1 MRDWKKI
8 CKKLLFPPG
17 WLMAVLAVFSAAMLA
32 AVFLKGAGNH
42 PAAYAAYVLSAY
54 TLTAVCIFCVTT
66 LPGYYRETRDKI
78 YQNPWGNRYM
88 TDASFKVRISLYL
101 SLGINLMYSAFKL
114 AAGIYYSSFWWGAV
128 AIYYIVL
135 SMIRFLLLRY
145 MRNRNR
151 EQDLISEYRRYR
163 LCGMMMVLLN
173 LSLTGITIQMVRD
186 HKAYSY
192 SEIMILASATYTF
205 YTVTVSI
212 IDMIK
217 YRKYKSPVLSA
228 SKAIRFASAL
238 VSLLSLETA
247 MLAQYGDDEAFR
259 RLMTGLTGAG
269 VCILVLAMSVY
280 MIVKANRA
288 LHRLQIHD
296 PQT

>member
-17 WLMAVLAVFSAAMLA
+17 WLMVVLAVFSAAMLT
-32 AVFLKGAGNH
+32 AVFLKSADDH

-54 TLTAVCIFCVTT
+54 TLTVVCIFCVKT
-66 LPGYYRETRDKI
+66 LPGYYRETREKL

-88 TDASFKVRISLYL
+88 TDTAFKVRISLYL
-101 SLGINLMYSAFKL
+101 ALGINLMYSAFKL

-128 AIYYIVL
+128 AIYYIIL

-145 MRNRNR
+145 MRNMSS
-151 EQDLISEYRRYR
+151 EQDVISEYRRYR

-173 LSLTGITIQMVRD
+173 LSLTGIIIQMVRD

-238 VSLLSLETA
+238 VALLSLETA

-269 VCILVLAMSVY
+269 VCIIVLAISVY
-280 MIVKANRA
+280 MIVKANRE

-296 PQT
+296 SQM